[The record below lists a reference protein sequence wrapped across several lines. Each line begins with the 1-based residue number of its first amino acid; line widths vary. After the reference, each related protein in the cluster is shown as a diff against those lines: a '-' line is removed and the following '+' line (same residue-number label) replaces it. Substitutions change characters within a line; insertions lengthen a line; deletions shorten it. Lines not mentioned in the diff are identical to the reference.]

1 LSDQPQ
7 EERPFAGGFAA
18 SVLLSDEAGHVL
30 LVRHNYGLR
39 RWSLPG
45 GVVEPNETVRETA
58 LREAREEIGVEVEI
72 GGLHGKY
79 YVHGL
84 ERPPVNSH
92 VFLAT
97 IRSGVPH
104 IADKNEIAAIRWCN
118 PVRPP
123 APLTNDARA
132 ALSDYARGQSG
143 SARMVARL
151 T

>member
-1 LSDQPQ
+1 M
-7 EERPFAGGFAA
+7 
-18 SVLLSDEAGHVL
+18 
-30 LVRHNYGLR
+30 
-39 RWSLPG
+39 
-45 GVVEPNETVRETA
+45 RETA

-84 ERPPVNSH
+84 ERPPVNAH

-97 IRSGVPH
+97 IRAGVPH
-104 IADKNEIAAIRWCN
+104 IADRNEIAAIRWCD

-123 APLTNDARA
+123 APLTNDVLA
-132 ALSDYARGQSG
+132 ALSDYTKGQGG
-143 SARMVARL
+143 SVRTVARL